1 MENEIKILS
10 SVNCICLIWIV
21 CLYYC
26 FIFRVSIV
34 VASIIIVVIIINTLA
49 GCCAEHSAVVDVD
62 DDILSSLL
70 YCLYLPGEKFHIE
83 YIIFKGKLGKIN
95 SIKIIMYYI
104 YDSVSVALLLLYPC
118 VNNKRVLLW
127 WQQKV
132 FNWMS
137 SLRGES
143 KCLALN
149 HFVPSHSSLNA
160 QHKASTLR
168 ELRFHQFDWA
178 VCESD
183 GKRRIRQ
190 LVDKRM
196 HH

>member
-34 VASIIIVVIIINTLA
+34 VASIIIIIIYTLTA
-49 GCCAEHSAVVDVD
+49 AELYTVHTVV

-70 YCLYLPGEKFHIE
+70 YCLYLPGEKFHISG

-95 SIKIIMYYI
+95 SIKIIMCFR
-104 YDSVSVALLLLYPC
+104 YDSVAVARLLYPC
-118 VNNKRVLLW
+118 VNIKRVLLW

-137 SLRGES
+137 SLICEGRAS
-143 KCLALN
+143 A
-149 HFVPSHSSLNA
+149 SHTIILFLHIHPWMHN
-160 QHKASTLR
+160 T
-168 ELRFHQFDWA
+168 
-178 VCESD
+178 
-183 GKRRIRQ
+183 KRRHY
-190 LVDKRM
+190 VN
-196 HH
+196 